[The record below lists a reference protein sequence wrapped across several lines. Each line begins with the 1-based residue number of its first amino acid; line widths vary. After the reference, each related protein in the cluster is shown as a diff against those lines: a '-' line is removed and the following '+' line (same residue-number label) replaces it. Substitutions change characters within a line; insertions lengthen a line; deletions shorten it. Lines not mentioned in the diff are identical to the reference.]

1 MYMDIFLLYLILK
14 FTKGEK
20 VEDLP
25 SIAFLE
31 NQAVVKDLV
40 RDEVEV
46 QERERLQARFKMQL
60 KEYVNSIMNHDKELQ
75 LDQKIGLCFFDMRN
89 TQILGESAEAQLTKR
104 KSGRLIDSVATE
116 SVLTQNLRT
125 MSE

>member
-1 MYMDIFLLYLILK
+1 
-14 FTKGEK
+14 
-20 VEDLP
+20 
-25 SIAFLE
+25 
-31 NQAVVKDLV
+31 
-40 RDEVEV
+40 
-46 QERERLQARFKMQL
+46 MQL

>member
-46 QERERLQARFKMQL
+46 
-60 KEYVNSIMNHDKELQ
+60 
-75 LDQKIGLCFFDMRN
+75 
-89 TQILGESAEAQLTKR
+89 
-104 KSGRLIDSVATE
+104 
-116 SVLTQNLRT
+116 
-125 MSE
+125 